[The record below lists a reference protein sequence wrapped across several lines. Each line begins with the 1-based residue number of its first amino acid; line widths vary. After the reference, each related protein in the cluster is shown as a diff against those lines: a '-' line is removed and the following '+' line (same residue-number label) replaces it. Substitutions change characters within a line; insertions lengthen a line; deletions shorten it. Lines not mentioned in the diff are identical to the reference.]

1 MFDKFSDRH
10 IGVTN
15 PEDLKA
21 MLAVIGVKS
30 VDELIAQVIPQS
42 IRLKQ
47 PLALPQG
54 MSEYEFA
61 NHIQALAAKN
71 RTLRSFIGMG
81 YYPCAVP
88 AAITRNVFENPAWY
102 TSYTPYQ
109 AEISQGRLEA
119 LLNFQTAVIS
129 LTGMEIGN
137 CSLLDEGTA
146 AAEAMLMMFS
156 LRSREAVKEGRNQL
170 FVDRNIFP
178 QTLDVL
184 ITRSEPFGIE
194 LVIDDYNTYEFTGKE
209 FGAIVQYPAANGEVR
224 DYAAF
229 TEAAHAK
236 GALVTAVADLLSL
249 ALLKAPGEWGA
260 DIVVGTTQRLGIP
273 MGFGGPSAG
282 YMTTREA
289 YKRNM
294 PGRIIG
300 VSIDRL
306 GNRAL
311 RMALQTREQH
321 RSEPFGIEL
330 VIDDYNTYEFT
341 GKEFGAIVQY
351 PAANGEVRDYAAFTE
366 AAHAKGA
373 LVTAVADLLSLALL
387 KAPGEWGADIV
398 VGTTQRL
405 GIPMGFGGP
414 SAGYMTTREAYKR
427 NMPGRII
434 GVSID
439 RLGNRA
445 LRMALQT
452 REQHIKRERAT
463 SNICTATALMAS
475 MVGFYCVYN
484 GAEGLRRSAKTA
496 HTAAV
501 TVAKALEAMDYKL
514 AAKNFFDTLEVEAE
528 AAVVQSLALERGIN
542 FFYPSE
548 DRVRFSFDD
557 VTTPEEVNEVIAI
570 FAEAKGKKAKAVKLS
585 EEITI
590 PAAILRQSEFL
601 TERVFNTYR
610 CESDLM
616 RYIKRLELRDISLAN
631 SMISLGSCTMKLNAA
646 ALMQPLSL
654 AGFQNMHPF
663 APADQTEGYRELIDG
678 LAADLATITGFAAC
692 SLMPNSGAAGEYT
705 GLMVIRAYHQ
715 SRGQGY
721 RNIVLIPSSAHGTNP
736 ASAAMA
742 GMKIVTVGC
751 DANGNIDVE
760 DLKAKA
766 QEHSS
771 ELACMMIT
779 YPSTHG
785 VFESR
790 IREIVDAVHD
800 AGGQVYMDGA
810 NMNAQVGLTN
820 PGYIGA
826 DVCHLNL
833 HKTFAMPHGGGG
845 PGVGPICVAE
855 HLRKFLPSHSIVP
868 TGGDEGITAVASAPW
883 GSAMLFPITYGYIK
897 MLGGEGLKAATE
909 MAIVNANY
917 MSSALKSEYRTYYSG
932 ETGRV
937 GHEMILDLTHFKKDY
952 NIDCGDIAHR
962 LMDYGFHAPTL
973 SFPVHETLMV
983 EPTESEPKA
992 EMDRFIATLIQI
1004 KRECEEAA
1012 ASGEA
1017 DNVVVNAPHTAAE
1030 ICGEWSHPYTREKAV
1045 FPLDFIRESKF
1056 FPYVSKI
1063 DNGYGDRNLVC
1074 RCTE

>member
-1 MFDKFSDRH
+1 MFDNFSARH
-10 IGVTN
+10 IGVSNET
-15 PEDLKA
+15 ELGE
-21 MLAVIGVKS
+21 MLRTIGVQS
-30 VDELIAQVIPQS
+30 VDELIGQVIPAS
-42 IRLKQ
+42 IRLKK
-47 PLALPQG
+47 PLALPAG

-61 NHIQALAAKN
+61 AHIRALADRN
-71 RTLRSFIGMG
+71 RPLRSFIGMG

-88 AAITRNVFENPAWY
+88 AAVVRNVFENPAWY

-129 LTGMEIGN
+129 LTSMEIGN

-146 AAEAMLMMFS
+146 AAEAMSMMFS

-170 FVDRNIFP
+170 FVDRNLFP

-184 ITRSEPFGIE
+184 LTRSEPFGIE
-194 LVIDDYNTYEFTGKE
+194 LIVDDYDQYEFTGRE
-209 FGAIVQYPAANGEVR
+209 FGAIVQYPAADGSVR
-224 DYAAF
+224 DYAGF
-229 TEAAHAK
+229 TAAAHAK

-249 ALLKAPGEWGA
+249 ALLRAPGEWGA
-260 DIVVGTTQRLGIP
+260 DIAVGSAQRLGTP
-273 MGFGGPSAG
+273 MGFGGPHAG
-282 YMTTREA
+282 YMATREA

-300 VSIDRL
+300 VSVDRL
-306 GNRAL
+306 GNKAL
-311 RMALQTREQH
+311 RMALQ
-321 RSEPFGIEL
+321 
-330 VIDDYNTYEFT
+330 
-341 GKEFGAIVQY
+341 
-351 PAANGEVRDYAAFTE
+351 
-366 AAHAKGA
+366 
-373 LVTAVADLLSLALL
+373 
-387 KAPGEWGADIV
+387 
-398 VGTTQRL
+398 
-405 GIPMGFGGP
+405 M
-414 SAGYMTTREAYKR
+414 
-427 NMPGRII
+427 
-434 GVSID
+434 
-439 RLGNRA
+439 
-445 LRMALQT
+445 

-463 SNICTATALMAS
+463 SNICTASALMAS
-475 MVGFYCVYN
+475 MTGFYCVYN
-484 GAEGLRRSAKTA
+484 GPEGLRRAAKTA
-496 HTAAV
+496 HNAAL
-501 TVAKALEAMDYKL
+501 TVARALEALDYKL
-514 AAKNFFDTLEVEAE
+514 ASTEFFDTLQVEAE
-528 AAVVQSLALERGIN
+528 AAVVQSLALECGIN
-542 FFYPSE
+542 FHYPSE
-548 DRVRFSFDD
+548 GTVRMSFDE
-557 VTTPEEVNEVIAI
+557 VTTPAEIEEVVRI
-570 FAEAKGKKAKAVKLS
+570 FAAAKGKKIKAVKPIAES
-585 EEITI
+585 CI
-590 PAAILRQSEFL
+590 PAALRRTSPYLQEA
-601 TERVFNTYR
+601 VFNAYR
-610 CESDLM
+610 SESALM
-616 RYIKRLELRDISLAN
+616 RYIKQLELRDISLAN

-663 APADQTEGYRELIDG
+663 APADQAEGYMQLIRELEQ
-678 LAADLATITGFAAC
+678 DLATITGFAAC
-692 SLMPNSGAAGEYT
+692 SLQPNSGAAGEYS

-721 RNIVLIPSSAHGTNP
+721 RNIVLIPASAHGTNP

-742 GMKIVTVGC
+742 GMKIVTVAC
-751 DANGNIDVE
+751 DEKGNIDVD
-760 DLKAKA
+760 DLAAKA
-766 QEHSS
+766 QEHAS
-771 ELACMMIT
+771 ELCGLMVT

-790 IREIVDAVHD
+790 IREIVEIVHD

-855 HLRKFLPSHSIVP
+855 HLRPFLPSHPVVA

-883 GSAMLFPITYGYIK
+883 GSALLLPITYGYIK
-897 MLGGEGLKAATE
+897 MLGEEGLRRATE

-917 MSSALKSEYRTYYSG
+917 MSSALASEFRTYYSG

-937 GHEMILDLTHFKKDY
+937 GHEMILDLTHFKHDY

-992 EMDRFIATLIQI
+992 EMDRFIEALVSI
-1004 KRECEEAA
+1004 KRECEAA
-1012 ASGEA
+1012 VGEA
-1017 DNVVVNAPHTAAE
+1017 DNVVVNAPHTAPE
-1030 ICGEWSHPYTREKAV
+1030 LCGEWSHPYTREVAA
-1045 FPLDFIRESKF
+1045 FPLAWIREAKF

-1063 DNGYGDRNLVC
+1063 DNGYGDRNLCCVNK
-1074 RCTE
+1074 E

>member
-1 MFDKFSDRH
+1 MFDKFSERH
-10 IGVTN
+10 IGVGRG
-15 PEDLKA
+15 EDLRA
-21 MLAVIGVKS
+21 MLATIGVKS
-30 VDELIAQVIPQS
+30 VDELIGQVIPQS
-42 IRLKQ
+42 IRLKT
-47 PLALPQG
+47 PLDLPAEG

-61 NHIQALAAKN
+61 AHIRALADRN

-81 YYPCAVP
+81 YYPTAVP
-88 AAITRNVFENPAWY
+88 AAVARNVFENPAWY

-146 AAEAMLMMFS
+146 AAEAMLMMFA
-156 LRSREAVKEGRNQL
+156 LRSREAVKQGRNQF
-170 FVDRNIFP
+170 FVDRNLFP

-184 ITRSEPFGIE
+184 LTRSEPFGIE
-194 LVIDDYNTYEFTGKE
+194 LIIDDFAQYEFTGRE
-209 FGAIVQYPAANGEVR
+209 FGAIVQYPAADGEVR
-224 DYAAF
+224 DYSAF
-229 TEAAHAK
+229 TATAHEA

-260 DIVVGTTQRLGIP
+260 DIAVGTTQRLGNP
-273 MGFGGPSAG
+273 MGLGGPSAG

-289 YKRNM
+289 FKRNM

-300 VSIDRL
+300 VSVDRM

-311 RMALQTREQH
+311 RMALQ
-321 RSEPFGIEL
+321 
-330 VIDDYNTYEFT
+330 
-341 GKEFGAIVQY
+341 
-351 PAANGEVRDYAAFTE
+351 
-366 AAHAKGA
+366 
-373 LVTAVADLLSLALL
+373 
-387 KAPGEWGADIV
+387 
-398 VGTTQRL
+398 
-405 GIPMGFGGP
+405 M
-414 SAGYMTTREAYKR
+414 
-427 NMPGRII
+427 
-434 GVSID
+434 
-439 RLGNRA
+439 
-445 LRMALQT
+445 

-463 SNICTATALMAS
+463 SNICTASALMAS

-484 GAEGLRRSAKTA
+484 GPEGLRRAAETA
-496 HTAAV
+496 HLAAL
-501 TVAKALEAMDYKL
+501 TVARALEAMDYRL
-514 AAKNFFDTLEVEAE
+514 IARSFFDTLEVEAE
-528 AAVVQSLALERGIN
+528 AAVVQSLALEQGIN
-542 FFYPSE
+542 FYYPSE
-548 DRVRFSFDD
+548 GRVRLSLDE
-557 VTTPEEVNEVIAI
+557 VTTPEEIERIVAI
-570 FAEAKGKKAKAVKLS
+570 FAAAKGRKARGVKPVAECAIAPELRRTSEYLS
-585 EEITI
+585 E
-590 PAAILRQSEFL
+590 P
-601 TERVFNTYR
+601 VFNTYR
-610 CESDLM
+610 SESDLM

-646 ALMQPLSL
+646 SLMQPLSL

-663 APADQTEGYRELIDG
+663 APADQAEGYMELIAG
-678 LAADLATITGFAAC
+678 LERDLAVITGFAAC
-692 SLMPNSGAAGEYT
+692 SLQPNSGAAGEYT

-721 RNIVLIPSSAHGTNP
+721 RNVVLIPASAHGTNP

-742 GMKIVTVGC
+742 GMKIVTVAC

-766 QEHSS
+766 QEYSS
-771 ELACMMIT
+771 ELCGIMIT

-855 HLRKFLPSHSIVP
+855 HLRPFLPSHPVMP
-868 TGGDEGITAVASAPW
+868 TGGDQGITAVASAPW
-883 GSAMLFPITYGYIK
+883 GSALLLPITYGYIK
-897 MLGGEGLKAATE
+897 MLGGEGLRRATE

-917 MSSALKSEYRTYYSG
+917 MSSALKGEYRTYYAG

-937 GHEMILDLTHFKKDY
+937 GHEMILDLTHFKHDY
-952 NIDCGDIAHR
+952 GIDCGDIAHR

-992 EMDRFIATLIQI
+992 EMDRFMEALVQI
-1004 KRECEEAA
+1004 KRECEQAA
-1012 ASGEA
+1012 ASGDQ
-1017 DNVVVNAPHTAAE
+1017 DNVVVNAPHTAFE
-1030 ICGEWSHPYTREKAV
+1030 VCGEWSHPYTREQAA
-1045 FPLDFIRESKF
+1045 FPLAWIRQAKF
-1056 FPYVSKI
+1056 FPYVTKI